1 MQNGLF
7 DHHPDDDGSTSPP
20 PSSST
25 PADHNDPT
33 HDPSTSDTQYTSDQP
48 SSNRELGEGGLF
60 SIRGGAGK
68 NMQHIG
74 APPMKAFEKGDE
86 TAGANRVLR
95 FGIFMAIIITLLFS
109 ALIYRVVQLQ
119 TNPED
124 RLVKQLDRNYAKVPL
139 LERRGTI
146 TDRKGRPLAVSR
158 IKKKLFID
166 PKLIADRGVFTDII
180 THEFGYDPLWIDKL
194 MSRNPKSRYVVIDK
208 ALSDERLET
217 YKRLKLSGLALDDAP
232 VRDYPQG
239 KTAGSIIGF
248 VGDEGVGLS
257 GLELALDK
265 RLTGQKGKFVYMRDS
280 RGRAIGIDSARFQP
294 NQNGENIRLSIDV
307 VIQNMAEDVLDRLTK
322 HFNAPL
328 AMMVVLNPR
337 TGEILAMAS
346 TPGFDPR
353 TFRTANLELQ
363 KNRCVTDI
371 FEPGS
376 IFKPIIWS
384 GITQLG
390 KVKPNDSF
398 STEQGRW
405 RTSYGRIIRDATT
418 PKKQRYTWE
427 EVLINSSNIGMGKAS
442 NRISLQQLHEIV
454 SAFGFG
460 QKTGSKLPGEVPG
473 LFPSWQV
480 WNRRSAEKGWKN
492 YTKHSVPFGQQ
503 ISVTALQITTAIAA
517 IANDGILIQPTIE
530 ARDPLAPMFVEKRVL
545 STPVAQFTRQTMR
558 RQVLEGGG
566 RNAISDKYEFFGK
579 TGTAQLVNPGKGY
592 FEDRYFSSFIA
603 GAPLDDP
610 QLVIGCFVKDPDKSI
625 AHYGGQVATPAVRE
639 VMEAALQYLGIPPK
653 TDDKPFKAEQLW
665 PKAKPQE

>member
-1 MQNGLF
+1 MQDGLF
-7 DHHPDDDGSTSPP
+7 DHLPDDHGSTPSPT
-20 PSSST
+20 PSS
-25 PADHNDPT
+25 ADHNDPAQNQPT
-33 HDPSTSDTQYTSDQP
+33 SGATDTTDPNELP
-48 SSNRELGEGGLF
+48 NRELGEGGLF

-68 NMQHIG
+68 NMRHIS

-109 ALIYRVVQLQ
+109 VLIYRVAQLQ
-119 TNPED
+119 TNPEE
-124 RLVKQLDRNYAKVPL
+124 RLVKQLGRNYAKVPL

-166 PKLIADRGVFTDII
+166 PKLIADRGIFTDII

-208 ALSDERLET
+208 ALTDERLET
-217 YKRLKLSGLALDDAP
+217 FKRLKLSGLALDDAP

-239 KTAGSIIGF
+239 KTAGAIIGF

-280 RGRAIGIDSARFQP
+280 RGRAIGIDSERFQP
-294 NQNGENIRLSIDV
+294 NQNGENIRLSIDS
-307 VIQNMAEDVLDRLTK
+307 VIQSMAEDVLDRLTK
-322 HFNAPL
+322 HFNSPL
-328 AMMVVLNPR
+328 AMMVVINPR

-346 TPGFDPR
+346 TPSFDPR

-363 KNRCVTDI
+363 KNRCVTDV

-390 KVKPNDSF
+390 KVKPGETF
-398 STEQGRW
+398 TTEQGRW
-405 RTSYGRIIRDATT
+405 TTSYGRLIRDATT
-418 PKKQRYTWE
+418 PKKSKYTWE
-427 EVLINSSNIGMGKAS
+427 EVLVNSSNIGMGKAT
-442 NRISLQQLHEIV
+442 NRITLQQLHEIV

-460 QKTGSKLPGEVPG
+460 KKTGSNLPGEVSG

-480 WNRRSAEKGWKN
+480 WNRRSTEKGWKN
-492 YTKHSVPFGQQ
+492 YTKHSIPFGQQ

-530 ARDPLAPMFVEKRVL
+530 ARDPFAPMYVEKRVL
-545 STPVAQFTRQTMR
+545 STPVAQFTREVMR
-558 RQVLEGGG
+558 RQILEGGG
-566 RNAISDKYEFFGK
+566 RNAISNKYEFFGK

-592 FEDRYFSSFIA
+592 FQDRYFSSFVA

-610 QLVIGCFVKDPDKSI
+610 QLVIGCFVKDPDKSV

-639 VMEAALQYLGIPPK
+639 VMEASLQYLGIPPK
-653 TDDKPFKAEQLW
+653 TTDEIYKAEKDW
-665 PKAKPQE
+665 PKAQPQE